1 MTGPEVAGFESKNEV
16 RQPECSEREGRDIG
30 TIILGTV
37 FIGFPALARWAAGR
51 WKAAEWVSPIVMAYL
66 VGIAI
71 GNLFEVDT
79 DFSTTVSEAMV
90 LLAIPLL
97 LFSTDVRKWLRI
109 ARPAMISFGLAA
121 LSVMSV
127 SAVAAWVLA
136 DRHVE
141 TWKMAGMT
149 VGVYTGG
156 TPNMSAIG
164 VAVDVTDET
173 FVLMNGA
180 DVVLSA
186 VYLVFLMTIGRR
198 VLGRFLPA
206 FEDVDGNDE
215 SDEPAAASFGWRQVA
230 AALGLAVL
238 VGGAVA
244 GIVLALTGELPVAPV
259 ILGITTL
266 GLAASFIP
274 RVRALPGTYETG
286 EYLLLIFAVAIG
298 TLANISELAESFSDV
313 FVFVAVVFVA
323 AILLHFLL
331 ARLFRLDTDTVLI
344 TSTAAVFGPAF
355 VGPVAAAIGNRRI
368 IVSGLAA
375 GVLGYA
381 IGNYAGLA
389 VAYLLQP

>member
-1 MTGPEVAGFESKNEV
+1 MRKFRRHGLRLRVRMPVKRRWIVEVV
-16 RQPECSEREGRDIG
+16 L
-30 TIILGTV
+30 LGLV
-37 FIGFPALARWAAGR
+37 FVGFPALARWAAGR
-51 WKAAEWVSPIVMAYL
+51 WRAVEWISPIVLSYL

-121 LSVMSV
+121 LSVMSI
-127 SAVAAWVLA
+127 SAVTAWALT
-136 DRHVE
+136 DRHAE

-164 VAVDVTDET
+164 VAVEVTDET

-186 VYLVFLMTIGRR
+186 LYLLFLMTIGRR

-206 FEDVDGNDE
+206 FDLTAAGGDE
-215 SDEPAAASFGWRQVA
+215 VGEASTAVFGWRQVLM
-230 AALGLAVL
+230 ALGLAVV
-238 VGGAVA
+238 VGGATA
-244 GIVLALTGELPVAPV
+244 GAVLAITGELPVAPV

-286 EYLLLIFAVAIG
+286 EYLLLVFAVAIG
-298 TLANISELAESFSDV
+298 TLADVRELAESFSDV
-313 FVFVAVVFVA
+313 FVFVAMVFVA
-323 AILLHFLL
+323 AILLHYLL
-331 ARLFRLDTDTVLI
+331 ARLFRIDTDTVLI

-355 VGPVAAAIGNRRI
+355 VGPVAAAIGNRRV

>member
-1 MTGPEVAGFESKNEV
+1 MP
-16 RQPECSEREGRDIG
+16 
-30 TIILGTV
+30 GTV
-37 FIGFPALARWAAGR
+37 LLGIIFIGFPALARWGAAR
-51 WKAAEWVSPIVMAYL
+51 WRPLEWLSPIVMAYL
-66 VGIAI
+66 IGIAI

-79 DFSTTVSEAMV
+79 DFSTSVSEAMV

-97 LFSTDVRKWLRI
+97 LFSTDVRNWLRI

-121 LSVMSV
+121 ASVMAV
-127 SAVAAWVLA
+127 SGVAAYLLA
-136 DRHVE
+136 DGHAE

-164 VAVDVTDET
+164 VAVEVTDET

-186 VYLVFLMTIGRR
+186 VYLLFLMTVARR
-198 VLGRFLPA
+198 VLSRFLPA
-206 FEDVDGNDE
+206 FDGSDVSGREVEDRSG
-215 SDEPAAASFGWRQVA
+215 FGIREVSIS
-230 AALGLAVL
+230 LGLAV
-238 VGGAVA
+238 VIGGIVA
-244 GIVLALTGELPVAPV
+244 GLVAVVSGELPVAPV

-266 GLAASFIP
+266 GLAASFVP
-274 RVRALPGTYETG
+274 RIRSLPGTYETG
-286 EYLLLIFAVAIG
+286 EYLLLVFAVAIG
-298 TLANISELAESFSDV
+298 TLADVRELAGSFSDV
-313 FVFVAVVFVA
+313 FVFVAIVLVA
-323 AILLHFLL
+323 SILLHYLL
-331 ARLFRLDTDTVLI
+331 ARLFRIDTDTVLI

-355 VGPVAAAIGNRRI
+355 VGPVAAAIGNRAV

-375 GVLGYA
+375 GVMGYA

>member
-1 MTGPEVAGFESKNEV
+1 
-16 RQPECSEREGRDIG
+16 
-30 TIILGTV
+30 
-37 FIGFPALARWAAGR
+37 
-51 WKAAEWVSPIVMAYL
+51 
-66 VGIAI
+66 
-71 GNLFEVDT
+71 
-79 DFSTTVSEAMV
+79 
-90 LLAIPLL
+90 
-97 LFSTDVRKWLRI
+97 
-109 ARPAMISFGLAA
+109 
-121 LSVMSV
+121 
-127 SAVAAWVLA
+127 
-136 DRHVE
+136 
-141 TWKMAGMT
+141 
-149 VGVYTGG
+149 
-156 TPNMSAIG
+156 
-164 VAVDVTDET
+164 
-173 FVLMNGA
+173 MNGA

-206 FEDVDGNDE
+206 FEDVDGNNE
-215 SDEPAAASFGWRQVA
+215 SDEPAPASFGWRQVA

-244 GIVLALTGELPVAPV
+244 GIVLAITGELPVAPV

-323 AILLHFLL
+323 AILLHYLL

>member
-1 MTGPEVAGFESKNEV
+1 VTGMVL
-16 RQPECSEREGRDIG
+16 
-30 TIILGTV
+30 LGIV
-37 FIGFPALARWAAGR
+37 FIGFPALARWGARR
-51 WKAAEWVSPIVMAYL
+51 WRVLEWMSPIVMAYL

-71 GNLFEVDT
+71 GNLFDVDT
-79 DFSTTVSEAMV
+79 DFSTSVSEAMV

-97 LFSTDVRKWLRI
+97 LFSTDVRTWLRI

-121 LSVMSV
+121 LSVMAVSGV
-127 SAVAAWVLA
+127 SAWLLA
-136 DRHVE
+136 DRHPE
-141 TWKMAGMT
+141 TWKMAGMA

-164 VAVDVTDET
+164 VAVEVTDET

-186 VYLVFLMTIGRR
+186 IYLIFLMTIARR

-206 FEDVDGNDE
+206 FDDTAGEGQDDVDE
-215 SDEPAAASFGWRQVA
+215 RRSFGWHQVVMS
-230 AALGLAVL
+230 LGLAVG
-238 VGGAVA
+238 VGGVVAGVVMAVA
-244 GIVLALTGELPVAPV
+244 GELPVAPV

-266 GLAASFIP
+266 GLAASFVP
-274 RVRALPGTYETG
+274 RIRSLPGTYETG

-298 TLANISELAESFSDV
+298 TLADVRELAASFSDV

-323 AILLHFLL
+323 AILLHYLL
-331 ARLFRLDTDTVLI
+331 ARLFRIDTDTVII

>member
-1 MTGPEVAGFESKNEV
+1 MV
-16 RQPECSEREGRDIG
+16 RREEGALPG
-30 TIILGTV
+30 MVLLGII
-37 FIGFPALARWAAGR
+37 FIGFPALARWGAAR
-51 WKAAEWVSPIVMAYL
+51 WRPLEWLSPIVMAYL
-66 VGIAI
+66 IGIAI

-79 DFSTTVSEAMV
+79 DFSTSVSEAMV

-97 LFSTDVRKWLRI
+97 LFSTDVRNWLRI

-121 LSVMSV
+121 ASVMAV
-127 SAVAAWVLA
+127 SGVAAYLLA
-136 DRHVE
+136 DGHAE

-164 VAVDVTDET
+164 VAVEVTDET

-186 VYLVFLMTIGRR
+186 VYLLFLMTVARR
-198 VLGRFLPA
+198 VLSRFLPA
-206 FEDVDGNDE
+206 FDGSDVSGREVEDRSG
-215 SDEPAAASFGWRQVA
+215 FGIREVSIS
-230 AALGLAVL
+230 LGLAV
-238 VGGAVA
+238 VIGGIVA
-244 GIVLALTGELPVAPV
+244 GLVAVVSGELPVAPV

-266 GLAASFIP
+266 GLAASFVP
-274 RVRALPGTYETG
+274 RIRSLPGTYETG
-286 EYLLLIFAVAIG
+286 EYLLLVFAVAIG
-298 TLANISELAESFSDV
+298 TLADVRELAGSFSDV
-313 FVFVAVVFVA
+313 FVFVAIVLVA
-323 AILLHFLL
+323 SILLHYLL
-331 ARLFRLDTDTVLI
+331 ARLFRIDTDTVLI

-355 VGPVAAAIGNRRI
+355 VGPVAAAIGNRAV

-375 GVLGYA
+375 GVMGYA

>member
-1 MTGPEVAGFESKNEV
+1 MSFQIGGLPATSTGGVGQNAAREEAAIEVV
-16 RQPECSEREGRDIG
+16 L
-30 TIILGTV
+30 LGAIFV
-37 FIGFPALARWAAGR
+37 GFPALARWGAAR
-51 WKAAEWVSPIVMAYL
+51 WRPVEWISPIVLSYL

-71 GNLFEVDT
+71 GNLFDVDT
-79 DFSTTVSEAMV
+79 DFSTSVSEAMV

-109 ARPAMISFGLAA
+109 ARPAMLSFGLAA
-121 LSVMSV
+121 VSVMTV
-127 SAVAAWVLA
+127 SAAAAWALA
-136 DRHVE
+136 DRHLE

-164 VAVDVTDET
+164 VAVEVSDET

-186 VYLVFLMTIGRR
+186 VYLLFLMTVGRR

-206 FEDVDGNDE
+206 FEIPDDVDEVAEIGGGD
-215 SDEPAAASFGWRQVA
+215 FGRRQIA
-230 AALGLAVL
+230 AALGLALL
-238 VGGAVA
+238 VGGVVA
-244 GIVLALTGELPVAPV
+244 GLVSLITGELPVAPV

-266 GLAASFIP
+266 GLAASFVP
-274 RVRALPGTYETG
+274 RIRSLPGTYETG

-298 TLANISELAESFSDV
+298 TLADVRELAESFSDV
-313 FVFVAVVFVA
+313 FVFVAAVFIA
-323 AILLHFLL
+323 AILMHYLL
-331 ARLFRLDTDTVLI
+331 ARLFRIDTDTVLI

-355 VGPVAAAIGNRRI
+355 VGPVAAAIGNRRV

-389 VAYLLQP
+389 IAYLLQP

>member
-1 MTGPEVAGFESKNEV
+1 MQA
-16 RQPECSEREGRDIG
+16 
-30 TIILGTV
+30 ILLGVV
-37 FIGFPALARWAAGR
+37 FVGFPALARWGAKR
-51 WKAAEWVSPIVMAYL
+51 WRPIEWISPIVLAYL

-121 LSVMSV
+121 VSVMTV
-127 SAVAAWVLA
+127 SAVAAWALA
-136 DRHVE
+136 DRHIE

-164 VAVDVTDET
+164 VAVEVSDET

-186 VYLVFLMTIGRR
+186 VYLLFLMTVGRR
-198 VLGRFLPA
+198 VLGKFLPA
-206 FEDVDGNDE
+206 FESSLDDGPVVEVGGGD
-215 SDEPAAASFGWRQVA
+215 FGWRQVA
-230 AALGLAVL
+230 SALGLAVI
-238 VGGAVA
+238 VGGVVA
-244 GIVLALTGELPVAPV
+244 GLVLIITGELPVAPV

-266 GLAASFIP
+266 GLAASFVP
-274 RVRALPGTYETG
+274 RIRSLPGTYETG

-298 TLANISELAESFSDV
+298 TLADVRELADSFSEV
-313 FVFVAVVFVA
+313 FVFVAAVFVA
-323 AILLHFLL
+323 AILLHYLL
-331 ARLFRLDTDTVLI
+331 ARLFRIDTDTVLI

-355 VGPVAAAIGNRRI
+355 VGPVAAAIGNRRV

>member
-1 MTGPEVAGFESKNEV
+1 MPATKEVDMQA
-16 RQPECSEREGRDIG
+16 
-30 TIILGTV
+30 ILLGVV
-37 FIGFPALARWAAGR
+37 FVGFPALARWGARR
-51 WKAAEWVSPIVMAYL
+51 WRPVEWISPIVLAYL

-121 LSVMSV
+121 VSVMTV
-127 SAVAAWVLA
+127 SAVAAWAFA
-136 DRHVE
+136 DRHIE

-164 VAVDVTDET
+164 VAVDVSDET

-186 VYLVFLMTIGRR
+186 VYLLFLMTVGRK

-206 FEDVDGNDE
+206 FETPLDDGEVVEIGGGD
-215 SDEPAAASFGWRQVA
+215 FGWRQIA
-230 AALGLAVL
+230 SALGLAVL
-238 VGGAVA
+238 VGGVVA
-244 GIVLALTGELPVAPV
+244 GLVSLIAGELPVAPV

-266 GLAASFIP
+266 GLAASFNP
-274 RVRALPGTYETG
+274 RIRSMPGTYETG

-298 TLANISELAESFSDV
+298 TLADVRELADSFSEV
-313 FVFVAVVFVA
+313 FVFVAAVFVA
-323 AILLHFLL
+323 AILLHYLL
-331 ARLFRLDTDTVLI
+331 ARLFRIDTDTVLI

-355 VGPVAAAIGNRRI
+355 VGPVAAAIGNRRV

>member
-1 MTGPEVAGFESKNEV
+1 MT
-16 RQPECSEREGRDIG
+16 
-30 TIILGTV
+30 
-37 FIGFPALARWAAGR
+37 
-51 WKAAEWVSPIVMAYL
+51 
-66 VGIAI
+66 
-71 GNLFEVDT
+71 
-79 DFSTTVSEAMV
+79 
-90 LLAIPLL
+90 
-97 LFSTDVRKWLRI
+97 
-109 ARPAMISFGLAA
+109 
-121 LSVMSV
+121 V
-127 SAVAAWVLA
+127 SAVAAWAFA
-136 DRHVE
+136 DRHIE

-164 VAVDVTDET
+164 VAVDVSDET

-186 VYLVFLMTIGRR
+186 VYLLFLMTVGRK

-206 FEDVDGNDE
+206 FETPLDDGEVVEIGGGD
-215 SDEPAAASFGWRQVA
+215 FGWRQIA
-230 AALGLAVL
+230 SALGLAVL
-238 VGGAVA
+238 VGGVVA
-244 GIVLALTGELPVAPV
+244 GLVSLIAGELPVAPV

-266 GLAASFIP
+266 GLAASFNP
-274 RVRALPGTYETG
+274 RIRSMPGTYETG

-298 TLANISELAESFSDV
+298 TLADVRELADSFSEV
-313 FVFVAVVFVA
+313 FVFVAAVFVA
-323 AILLHFLL
+323 AILLHYLL
-331 ARLFRLDTDTVLI
+331 ARLFRIDTDTVLI

-355 VGPVAAAIGNRRI
+355 VGPVAAAIGNRRV

>member
-1 MTGPEVAGFESKNEV
+1 MV
-16 RQPECSEREGRDIG
+16 RHEEGALVG
-30 TIILGTV
+30 MVLLGII
-37 FIGFPALARWAAGR
+37 FIGFPALARWGAAR
-51 WKAAEWVSPIVMAYL
+51 WRPLEWLSPIVMAYL

-71 GNLFEVDT
+71 GNLFDVDT
-79 DFSTTVSEAMV
+79 DFSTSVSEAMV

-97 LFSTDVRKWLRI
+97 LFSTDVRNWLRI

-121 LSVMSV
+121 ASVMAV
-127 SAVAAWVLA
+127 SGVTAFLLA
-136 DRHVE
+136 DRHAE

-164 VAVDVTDET
+164 VAVEVTDET

-186 VYLVFLMTIGRR
+186 VYLLFLMTVARR
-198 VLGRFLPA
+198 VLSRFLPA
-206 FEDVDGNDE
+206 FDG
-215 SDEPAAASFGWRQVA
+215 SDMSGHEVEERSSFGSREVLMS
-230 AALGLAVL
+230 LGLAVV
-238 VGGAVA
+238 VGGVVA
-244 GIVLALTGELPVAPV
+244 GLVMVIAGELPVAPV

-266 GLAASFIP
+266 GLAASFVP
-274 RVRALPGTYETG
+274 RIRSLPGTYETG
-286 EYLLLIFAVAIG
+286 EYLLLVFAVAIG
-298 TLANISELAESFSDV
+298 TLADVRELAGSFSDV
-313 FVFVAVVFVA
+313 FVFVAIVFVA
-323 AILLHFLL
+323 SILLHYLL
-331 ARLFRLDTDTVLI
+331 ARLFRIDTDTVLI

-355 VGPVAAAIGNRRI
+355 VGPVAAAIGNRAV

-375 GVLGYA
+375 GVMGYA

>member
-1 MTGPEVAGFESKNEV
+1 MA
-16 RQPECSEREGRDIG
+16 
-30 TIILGTV
+30 GTV
-37 FIGFPALARWAAGR
+37 LLGLVFAGFPALARWAAGR

-71 GNLFEVDT
+71 GNLFDVDT

-127 SAVAAWVLA
+127 SAVAAWALA

-206 FEDVDGNDE
+206 FKDVDRGDE
-215 SDEPAAASFGWRQVA
+215 SDELIFASFGWRQVT

-238 VGGAVA
+238 VGGVVA
-244 GIVLALTGELPVAPV
+244 GIVLAITGELPVAPV

-266 GLAASFIP
+266 GLAASFVP
-274 RVRALPGTYETG
+274 RVRSLPGTYETG
-286 EYLLLIFAVAIG
+286 EYLLLVFAVAIG

-323 AILLHFLL
+323 AILLHYLL
-331 ARLFRLDTDTVLI
+331 ARLFHLDTDTVLI

>member
-1 MTGPEVAGFESKNEV
+1 MAGTV
-16 RQPECSEREGRDIG
+16 L
-30 TIILGTV
+30 LGVV
-37 FIGFPALARWAAGR
+37 FIGFPALARWGAQR
-51 WKAAEWVSPIVMAYL
+51 WRVLEWASPIVLAYL

-71 GNLFEVDT
+71 GNLFDVDT
-79 DFSTTVSEAMV
+79 DFATTVSEAMV

-121 LSVMSV
+121 ISVMVV
-127 SAVAAWVLA
+127 SALAAWSLA
-136 DRHVE
+136 DRHPE

-186 VYLVFLMTIGRR
+186 LYLLFLMTIARR
-198 VLGRFLPA
+198 VLGRFLPPFDEEA
-206 FEDVDGNDE
+206 LGIDDEFE
-215 SDEPAAASFGWRQVA
+215 EPLAYGWRHVVMS
-230 AALGLAVL
+230 LGLAVV

-244 GIVLALTGELPVAPV
+244 GLIMAVTGELPVAAV

-266 GLAASFIP
+266 GLAASFVPKI
-274 RVRALPGTYETG
+274 RASPGTYETG
-286 EYLLLIFAVAIG
+286 EYLLLVFAVAIG
-298 TLANISELAESFSDV
+298 TLADIRELADSFSDV
-313 FVFVAVVFVA
+313 FVFVAAVFVVS
-323 AILLHFLL
+323 ILLHYLL
-331 ARLFRLDTDTVLI
+331 ARLFRIDTDTVLI

-389 VAYLLQP
+389 VAYLVQP

>member
-1 MTGPEVAGFESKNEV
+1 MVL
-16 RQPECSEREGRDIG
+16 
-30 TIILGTV
+30 LGVV
-37 FIGFPALARWAAGR
+37 FVGFPALARWGANR
-51 WKAAEWVSPIVMAYL
+51 WRTLEWVSPIVMAYL

-71 GNLFEVDT
+71 GNLFDVDT
-79 DFSTTVSEAMV
+79 DFSTSVSEAMV

-121 LSVMSV
+121 VSVMAV
-127 SAVAAWVLA
+127 SGVTAFLLA
-136 DRHVE
+136 DRNAE

-164 VAVDVTDET
+164 VAVDVSDET
-173 FVLMNGA
+173 FLLMNGA

-186 VYLVFLMTIGRR
+186 VYLLFLMTIARR
-198 VLGRFLPA
+198 VLGRFLPP
-206 FEDVDGNDE
+206 FDETGLGGDDGLAE
-215 SDEPAAASFGWRQVA
+215 RAHFGARPVLAS
-230 AALGLAVL
+230 LGLAVL

-244 GIVLALTGELPVAPV
+244 GVILAITGELPVAPV

-266 GLAASFIP
+266 GLAASFVP
-274 RVRALPGTYETG
+274 RIRGLPGTYETG
-286 EYLLLIFAVAIG
+286 EYLLLVFAVAIG
-298 TLANISELAESFSDV
+298 TLADVRELAGSFSDV
-313 FVFVAVVFVA
+313 CVFVAIVFVS
-323 AILLHFLL
+323 AILLHYLL
-331 ARLFRLDTDTVLI
+331 ARLFRIDTDTVLI

-355 VGPVAAAIGNRRI
+355 VGPVAAAIGNRAI

-375 GVLGYA
+375 GVMGYA

>member
-1 MTGPEVAGFESKNEV
+1 MAGMLV
-16 RQPECSEREGRDIG
+16 
-30 TIILGTV
+30 LGVV
-37 FIGFPALARWAAGR
+37 FVGFPALARWGARR
-51 WKAAEWVSPIVMAYL
+51 WRALEWISPIVLAYL
-66 VGIAI
+66 LGIAI
-71 GNLFEVDT
+71 GNLFDVDT
-79 DFSTTVSEAMV
+79 DFATSVSEAMV

-121 LSVMSV
+121 VSVMTV
-127 SAVAAWVLA
+127 SAATAWALA
-136 DRHVE
+136 DRHAE

-164 VAVDVTDET
+164 VAVDVSDET

-186 VYLVFLMTIGRR
+186 LYLLFLMTIGRR
-198 VLGRFLPA
+198 VLARFLPA
-206 FEDVDGNDE
+206 FDVSNQEDE
-215 SDEPAAASFGWRQVA
+215 SEDERSEFGWQQVA

-238 VGGAVA
+238 VGGIVA
-244 GIVLALTGELPVAPV
+244 GVVLLITGELPVAAV

-266 GLAASFIP
+266 GLAASFVP
-274 RVRALPGTYETG
+274 RIRALPGTYETG

-298 TLANISELAESFSDV
+298 TLADVRELADSFSDV

-323 AILLHFLL
+323 AILLHYFL
-331 ARLFRLDTDTVLI
+331 ARLFRIDTDTVLI